1 MKTRINTKIPKKKK
15 QNVTRVRRKRTT
27 KKVAKHAQR
36 KTIKGGATEI
46 ISIPLIYLVAG
57 AAALIAIS
65 ENNSLPHG
73 DVSNG
78 TLSTD
83 SILNIKNPF
92 TFPSLSSFKK
102 KMPTSVTP
110 TSVKPSSVTPSSV
123 KPKSTTSY
131 DNNYVELRDR
141 NREMIRKK
149 YIFTEKIMGG
159 PGTGDNNVEFRKK
172 RALEGNDK
180 AFESAGTDNG
190 EKLEKIYNDI
200 KKFILIENDPDKV
213 YEREVNVINNNKDM
227 NESDKKEKLDKSR
240 IKRDD
245 VKEYMKQNGLLS
257 I

>member
-15 QNVTRVRRKRTT
+15 QNVTRVRQKRTT
-27 KKVAKHAQR
+27 KKVAKRARR

-46 ISIPLIYLVAG
+46 ISIPLVYLVAG

-65 ENNSLPHG
+65 GNDSLTDR

-102 KMPTSVTP
+102 KLGTSETP
-110 TSVKPSSVTPSSV
+110 SYVKPSSVTPSSV
-123 KPKSTTSY
+123 KPKSTTSF
-131 DNNYVELRDR
+131 DNNYADLRDR
-141 NREMIRKK
+141 NKEMIRKK
-149 YIFTEKIMGG
+149 YIFAEKIMGG
-159 PGTGDNNVEFRKK
+159 PGDGDNNVEFRKK
-172 RALEGNDK
+172 KALEGNDQ

-200 KKFILIENDPDKV
+200 KKFILIDNDPDKV
-213 YEREVNVINNNKDM
+213 YEREVNGINNNKDM
-227 NESDKKEKLDKSR
+227 NELDKKAKLDKSR

-257 I
+257 L